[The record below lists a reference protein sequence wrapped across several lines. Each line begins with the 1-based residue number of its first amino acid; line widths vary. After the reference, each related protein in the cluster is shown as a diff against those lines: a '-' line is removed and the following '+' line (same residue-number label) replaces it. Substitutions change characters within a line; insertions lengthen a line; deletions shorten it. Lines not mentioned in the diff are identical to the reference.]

1 MEDTME
7 TTERTEMPEGG
18 QILPMMY
25 HLMASYEK
33 RCQPLCKQFDLPQ
46 TAVDILMF
54 LANHPGCRTAS
65 EVSRY
70 RRIQPSLVSFHVD
83 RLVKAGYLER
93 IPAADSRR
101 KIYLEYTVAAEP
113 LIQAGHKIQQE
124 FMQDITKEISEADQR
139 VMERCMKQIAENI
152 RGL

>member
-7 TTERTEMPEGG
+7 ITERTEMPGGG

-54 LANHPGCRTAS
+54 LANHPGCRTA
-65 EVSRY
+65 
-70 RRIQPSLVSFHVD
+70 
-83 RLVKAGYLER
+83 
-93 IPAADSRR
+93 DSRR
-101 KIYLEYTVAAEP
+101 KIYLEYTAAAEP

>member
-1 MEDTME
+1 MEEAME
-7 TTERTEMPEGG
+7 TTERTEMPEGEPM
-18 QILPMMY
+18 LPMMY

-70 RRIQPSLVSFHVD
+70 RRIQPSLVFGTDSGGRFQKKDLSGVYCCG
-83 RLVKAGYLER
+83 R
-93 IPAADSRR
+93 AADPGRS
-101 KIYLEYTVAAEP
+101 
-113 LIQAGHKIQQE
+113 
-124 FMQDITKEISEADQR
+124 
-139 VMERCMKQIAENI
+139 
-152 RGL
+152 